1 MRENFSNKFNSVFNR
16 VLKKKLSSYTLEDK
30 EKDIPGNSFQLDL
43 LL

>member
-16 VLKKKLSSYTLEDK
+16 VLKKKLFLYHLEDK
-30 EKDIPGNSFQLDL
+30 EKNIPERGFQLDL